1 MDVFQLKGWD
11 VHGNQFDLQIAAG
24 GTGAFNN
31 CAGKEGS
38 MFPGGCWEGKGWN
51 VRMLDGPTKICVATY
66 IVVIWLTLTWSKSQT
81 WKCLKFFFLVEIQS
95 LMSISSM

>member
-1 MDVFQLKGWD
+1 MQLTSFMDVFQLKGWD

-38 MFPGGCWEGKGWN
+38 MFPGGWEGRKRLECQDVGWSN
-51 VRMLDGPTKICVATY
+51 KNICSNIYSCDLAHSDMV
-66 IVVIWLTLTWSKSQT
+66 
-81 WKCLKFFFLVEIQS
+81 
-95 LMSISSM
+95 